1 MISGRWVAIIVVA
14 FAVICG
20 GVALA
25 VLGGDGRNATTMGSV
40 GGGGDLTGVAATDT
54 ASPASDAGTT
64 LLDPAKQEPI
74 LDLFTA
80 KDPFAPLGGFSPE
93 PTPTPTPTETV
104 SPDEPLSA
112 DVTIGGIPDTVVA
125 GDETPLDDP
134 AFYVADVT
142 SSGVTFELIDGQTFD
157 DGSSS
162 VEVAEGQE
170 VVVTTADTGE
180 SFRISV
186 VSLNYGDDDGGD
198 DDGGGGGGGD
208 DGHTVELRSI
218 NTQNGVDTATI
229 AVDGVTY
236 ADLEVGDQVDTDWG
250 QIKVLA
256 IDPGAQTVTIL
267 HGDDTL
273 VLRVGQSIEK

>member
-1 MISGRWVAIIVVA
+1 MISGRWVAIIVAA

-20 GVALA
+20 GIALA
-25 VLGGDGRNATTMGSV
+25 VLGGDGGSTTTMGSV
-40 GGGGDLTGVAATDT
+40 GGGDLTGVAATDT
-54 ASPASDAGTT
+54 ATPAGDAGTT
-64 LLDPAKQEPI
+64 IVDPAKQEPI

-112 DVTIGGIPDTVVA
+112 DVTIGGIPDTVVP

-170 VVVTTADTGE
+170 VVVTAADSGE
-180 SFRISV
+180 TFRISV
-186 VSLNYGDDDGGD
+186 VRLNYGDDDG
-198 DDGGGGGGGD
+198 DDGDNGGNGGG
-208 DGHTVELRSI
+208 DGHTVELLSI

-236 ADLEVGDQVDTDWG
+236 ADLEVGDTVDTDWG
-250 QIKVLA
+250 QFKVLA
-256 IDPGAQTVTIL
+256 IDSGAQTVTIL